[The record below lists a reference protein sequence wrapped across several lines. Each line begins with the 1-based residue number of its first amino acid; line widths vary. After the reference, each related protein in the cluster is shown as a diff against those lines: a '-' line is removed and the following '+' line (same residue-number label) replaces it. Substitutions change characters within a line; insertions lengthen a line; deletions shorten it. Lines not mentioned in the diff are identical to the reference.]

1 MSERVFAYGSN
12 MCSGRFRAYGVSPEG
27 RGVPAVLAG
36 HKLLFNKKSDDES
49 GKANVELTPNSKVW
63 GVLYTISDADLALL
77 ARKEVGYV
85 KRKETVTVGDAALD
99 AWVFVA
105 AEPSAAPLPPYSWY
119 RRSLVEGAREHGLPA
134 TYTDALETIDA
145 TEDSDLERDRR
156 NRALKC
162 EGGG

>member
-27 RGVPAVLAG
+27 KGVPAVLAG
-36 HKLLFNKKSDDES
+36 HRLLFNKKSDDES
-49 GKANVELTPNSKVW
+49 GKANVERTPKGDVW
-63 GVLYTISDADLALL
+63 GVLYTISDADLARL

-85 KRKETVTVGDAALD
+85 KRKEPVTAGDAVLD

-105 AEPSAAPLPPYSWY
+105 ANPSADPLQPYSWY
-119 RRSLVEGAREHGLPA
+119 RRFLIEGAREHGLPA
-134 TYTDALETIDA
+134 PYTDALDTIEA
-145 TEDSDLERDRR
+145 IEDSDRERDRR
-156 NRALKC
+156 KRAIKC